1 VNALSRAGTTY
12 VCREL
17 ERIDLVERDDCNS
30 LPQLSLLQQLRSNLF
45 ILNYHIVQLSSCTDF
60 ESSRGF
66 EVLLLEVDECGNQS
80 FDF

>member
-1 VNALSRAGTTY
+1 VNALSIAGTTY

-17 ERIDLVERDDCNS
+17 ERIDLVERDDRDS

-60 ESSRGF
+60 ECCRGF
-66 EVLLLEVDECGNQS
+66 EVLLL
-80 FDF
+80 